1 MSKPR
6 ILVTGAT
13 GTVGSE
19 LVPQLVAQGERV
31 RVLTRDAAKA
41 AKFGPSVEVIQ
52 GDLEKPETLPPV
64 FAGVDEL
71 FVLANFPTLLEQ
83 ETNAYAAAKAAG
95 VKHIVKLS
103 ARHINA
109 DFFAATPLA
118 GWHRESEQ
126 RLQSLG
132 IAWTILRPGSWAS
145 NTLMLVD
152 RRSNTIH
159 LPCGDGKDSFLDPA
173 DIAACAAKLLTTP
186 GRDGRIYEITGSEAL
201 SYAEV
206 AQKLT
211 TATGKTVGYQ
221 DIPPDTLLQGFL
233 AGGFHPPTAESF
245 ITMFVGVRDGKVFP
259 PTNTVAN
266 LLGRPARSFD
276 EWTKAHAAAFA

>member
-1 MSKPR
+1 MSKPM

-13 GTVGSE
+13 GTIGSE

-31 RVLTRDAAKA
+31 RVLTRDAGKA
-41 AKFGPSVEVIQ
+41 VKFGPSVEVIQ
-52 GDLEKPETLPPV
+52 GDLEKPETLAPA
-64 FAGVDEL
+64 FAGVNEL
-71 FVLANFPTLLEQ
+71 FVLSNYPTIVAQ
-83 ETNAYAAAKAAG
+83 ETNAYAAARAAG

-103 ARHINA
+103 GRHINA
-109 DFFAATPLA
+109 DFFASTPLA

-152 RRSNTIH
+152 RQSNTIA
-159 LPCGDGKDSFLDPA
+159 LPCGDGKDSFLDPV

-186 GRDGRIYEITGSEAL
+186 GHDGRIYEITGSEAL
-201 SYAEV
+201 SYAEL
-206 AQKLT
+206 AKKLT
-211 TATGKTVGYQ
+211 TATGKAVSYQ
-221 DIPPDTLLQGFL
+221 DIPADVLLHGFL
-233 AGGFHPPTAESF
+233 SAGFHPPTAESF
-245 ITMFVGVRDGKVFP
+245 IAMFVGVRQGRIFP
-259 PTNTVAN
+259 PTRTVEN

-276 EWTKAHAAAFA
+276 DWAEANAAAFA